1 MRFPSLE
8 LRGFFFLDGGNYF
21 TFVDGEFSFAGHRTG
36 QVPGCAGVDAG
47 VIGRS
52 VQDDQGT
59 LVVVVHKRVMTAL
72 CQQGVI
78 LKACDL
84 NQWI

>member
-1 MRFPSLE
+1 M
-8 LRGFFFLDGGNYF
+8 
-21 TFVDGEFSFAGHRTG
+21 DGEFSFAGHRTR

-47 VIGRS
+47 VVRRS

-59 LVVVVHKRVMTAL
+59 LVVVVHKGVMTAL

-78 LKACDL
+78 LKAGDMD
-84 NQWI
+84 QQKSSVDF